1 MSKEIIA
8 FGYIEIEKRKFHL
21 ILLEEVHIDNIMI
34 SNMVS
39 SGEKNCKYFV
49 GYKNDDYDIKPLHI
63 MLSKAT
69 THV

>member
-39 SGEKNCKYFV
+39 SGEKKLQIFCWLQK
-49 GYKNDDYDIKPLHI
+49 
-63 MLSKAT
+63 
-69 THV
+69 